1 MKCHA
6 QTTSKT
12 LERSGSFRTNICP
25 IFSLILANALEAAS
39 YTPKEILGFQ
49 TLCAI
54 IVSKP

>member
-1 MKCHA
+1 VS

-12 LERSGSFRTNICP
+12 LERSGSFRTNIYP

-39 YTPKEILGFQ
+39 YTPKETLGFQ
-49 TLCAI
+49 TLGAI